1 MRNKFAYSCS
11 VKIHGSGFDEV
22 LGSIFCLLLAV
33 EAFFLQKVEM
43 LEEVVVRWW
52 EVRWIWQMR
61 QNFVAQFLELLKHW
75 LCCVWSGVVIEKNWA
90 LSVDE
95 CGHLINLLSIYVTC
109 NEFTRIQKAIVDQM
123 GSRPSNSDHDLFLV
137 QIWLS
142 EVLWSF

>member
-95 CGHLINLLSIYVTC
+95 CRHLINLLSIYVTC
-109 NEFTRIQKAIVDQM
+109 NEFTRIQEAIVDQM